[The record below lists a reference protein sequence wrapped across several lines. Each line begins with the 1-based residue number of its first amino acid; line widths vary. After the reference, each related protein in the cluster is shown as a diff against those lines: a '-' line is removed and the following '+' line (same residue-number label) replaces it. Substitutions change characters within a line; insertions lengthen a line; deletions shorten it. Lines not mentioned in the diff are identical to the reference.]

1 MIAKKEN
8 DMDRKMIRTFYR
20 KEPIKLVVEMS
31 VRLDE
36 STMQYIVDI
45 PEQHLKVDEILA
57 NDRPI
62 WIGE

>member
-1 MIAKKEN
+1 ME
-8 DMDRKMIRTFYR
+8 RKMIHTYHRM
-20 KEPIKLVVEMS
+20 EPIKLVVEMS

-45 PEQHLKVDEILA
+45 PEQHLKIDEILA
-57 NDRPI
+57 NDRPV